1 MKSRGVL
8 NTYNFTGVAE
18 STSNRP
24 IELNLTTL
32 PTSASSLPSIRSN
45 QITTKRHHTA
55 IQHDGILQQQSD
67 VYNIKMAKL

>member
-1 MKSRGVL
+1 MQII
-8 NTYNFTGVAE
+8 FAGVAE

-24 IELNLTTL
+24 IEVNLTSL

-55 IQHDGILQQQSD
+55 FQQDGILQQQSD
-67 VYNIKMAKL
+67 VFNVKMAKL